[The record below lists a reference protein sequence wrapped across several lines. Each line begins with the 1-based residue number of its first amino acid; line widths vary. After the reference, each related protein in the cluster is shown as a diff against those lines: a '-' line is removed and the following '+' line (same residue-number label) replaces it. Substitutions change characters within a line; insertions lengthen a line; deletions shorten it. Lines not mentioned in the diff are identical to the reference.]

1 MNKTLFAAIAIG
13 SLSVCNLFASD
24 IIELPRMSMS
34 EMAKQPVPFASAHQA
49 REHERPELH
58 RFASPFALNFP
69 PAPNAI
75 SNIAPPHIVSSFR
88 DTYDP
93 PRAYPADAAG
103 AVGPHHVLG
112 VTNVWITIHDRSG
125 TSLSGVFQEQFWSDT
140 TGTIFD
146 PRAYYDA
153 TADRFITTALID
165 TNLLNAYLL
174 VAVSTSGDPTGTWRR
189 FKIQA
194 SPTNNSSTDL
204 DFGRLV
210 TTSTNIVATARVYT
224 GDVWS
229 GAEVFILP
237 KSDAYG
243 SNAINATRVITTS
256 MFDDLTPVDSDD
268 AVTRVVATDSVSGQ
282 VLSVG
287 EVSGTTINHKA
298 LWTGTFSVFDV
309 PLGTQLGTTTF
320 VDLSQIDFTNAFM
333 RNGTLW
339 TLEEVDGNAVLW
351 KQSGSAPPTTTVIS
365 AQGGNVAYAF
375 PSMAVTRDNA
385 VLVAYAIFSSSAYI
399 SSGYTYID
407 PSGNVSVSTTIR
419 SGEGAYRHDRW
430 GDFTTT
436 VVDPVDHTSFWTVAI
451 YPMQHPT
458 VTSQYVWA
466 TTWAHVA
473 FGGSKTRAVRH

>member
-1 MNKTLFAAIAIG
+1 MKSLLLA
-13 SLSVCNLFASD
+13 LSVALSSAAYAQ

-34 EMAKQPVPFASAHQA
+34 EMAKEPVPFVSAHQA

-58 RFASPFALNFP
+58 RFASPFALSYP
-69 PAPNAI
+69 TAPDAI
-75 SNIAPPHIVSSFR
+75 SNIVPPHIVSSFR

-103 AVGPHHVLG
+103 AVGPRHVLG
-112 VTNVWITIHDRSG
+112 VTNVWITVHDRSG
-125 TSLSGVFQEQFWSDT
+125 ASLSGVFQEQFWSDT

-153 TADRFITTALID
+153 TADRFITTAIID
-165 TNLLNAYLL
+165 TNLVNAYLL
-174 VAVSTSGDPTGTWRR
+174 VAVSTTGDPTGTWRR
-189 FKIQA
+189 FKIPA
-194 SPTNNSSTDL
+194 SPTNNAQTDL
-204 DFGRLV
+204 DFPRLA
-210 TTSTNIVATARVYT
+210 TTSTNIVATARFYT
-224 GDVWS
+224 SDVWS
-229 GAEVFILP
+229 GAEVFVLP
-237 KSDAYG
+237 KSDAYNN
-243 SNAINATRVITTS
+243 SAINGTRVITNS

-268 AVTRVVATDSVSGQ
+268 SITRIIATDSFSGE
-282 VLSVG
+282 VLSLG
-287 EVSGTTINHKA
+287 EVSGTTLTHKS

-309 PLGTQLGTTTF
+309 VLGSQLGATTT
-320 VDLSQIDFTNAFM
+320 VDLSQIDFTNAYM

-339 TLEEVDGNAVLW
+339 ALEELDGNAVLW
-351 KQSGSAPPTTTVIS
+351 KQSGSASPTTTVIG

-375 PSMAVTRDNA
+375 PSMAVTPNNA

-407 PSGNVSVSTTIR
+407 PLGNVSASTTIR
-419 SGEGAYRHDRW
+419 NGEGAYRHDRW

-473 FGGSKTRAVRH
+473 FGTSSKTRAVRH